1 MGVWLTERAQVVEEM
16 TGQLHTAVRLLRL
29 AQEFHPEDTL
39 TRQLSTVA
47 SLQDGL
53 QGGRP
58 HLTLHPCCASLLHCQ
73 PVSHLTLRL
82 CCISSASSGCVYGGK
97 QQQASLCHT
106 TWSVQGCVRCMC
118 VTAELNNNSQI

>member
-1 MGVWLTERAQVVEEM
+1 VWLTERAQVVEEM

-53 QGGRP
+53 QGWHP
-58 HLTLHPCCASLLHCQ
+58 HQTLHACCASLLHCQ
-73 PVSHLTLRL
+73 AVSVSHGPASVLHFFCVLGLCLSRETTASEPVSYYMVHAMLYMLL
-82 CCISSASSGCVYGGK
+82 CMLHVYD
-97 QQQASLCHT
+97 SRT
-106 TWSVQGCVRCMC
+106 
-118 VTAELNNNSQI
+118 E

>member
-1 MGVWLTERAQVVEEM
+1 MWLTERAQVVEEM

-58 HLTLHPCCASLLHCQ
+58 NLTLHACCASLLHCQ
-73 PVSHLTLRL
+73 PVSVS
-82 CCISSASSGCVYGGK
+82 CDPASVLHCFLLHPRAVSMAGNNSK
-97 QQQASLCHT
+97 QA
-106 TWSVQGCVRCMC
+106 C
-118 VTAELNNNSQI
+118 VTLCGPCSAVYAAVYAACMRQQN

>member
-1 MGVWLTERAQVVEEM
+1 MQVGVWLTERAQVVEEM

-53 QGGRP
+53 QGGHP
-58 HLTLHPCCASLLHCQ
+58 HLTLHACCASLLHCQ
-73 PVSHLTLRL
+73 AVSHLTLRL

-106 TWSVQGCVRCMC
+106 T
-118 VTAELNNNSQI
+118 

>member
-29 AQEFHPEDTL
+29 AQDFHPEDTL

-53 QGGRP
+53 QGVVP
-58 HLTLHPCCASLLHCQ
+58 PPDPACML
-73 PVSHLTLRL
+73 
-82 CCISSASSGCVYGGK
+82 CISSAFLGSNCI
-97 QQQASLCHT
+97 T
-106 TWSVQGCVRCMC
+106 
-118 VTAELNNNSQI
+118 